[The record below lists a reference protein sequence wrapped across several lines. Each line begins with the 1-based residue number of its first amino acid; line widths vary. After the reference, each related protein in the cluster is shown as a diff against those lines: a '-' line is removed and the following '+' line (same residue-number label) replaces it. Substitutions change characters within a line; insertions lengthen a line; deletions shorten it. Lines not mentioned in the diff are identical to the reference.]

1 MAKKRRGDGAEGGLM
16 GGKRAYHEII
26 ITGFGGQGIILAGNI
41 LGKAASLF
49 EKKNATLIQSYG
61 PEARG
66 GSCLAQ
72 LVISDEGIEYPY
84 VEKPHILIC
93 MSQEGFDKNI
103 PKLIKGGALITD
115 SGLVDID
122 RKKVPKGVKVH
133 SIPATSFA
141 EEMGVKMMANII
153 MLSFMTAVT
162 GLVSHDALKKAVASS
177 VPKGTE
183 EKNLAGLERG
193 YKYGRDLKSEKR

>member
-1 MAKKRRGDGAEGGLM
+1 MMAKKTE
-16 GGKRAYHEII
+16 HQEII

-41 LGKAASLF
+41 LGKAATLF

-66 GSCLAQ
+66 GSCAAQ
-72 LVISDEGIEYPY
+72 VVVSEDEIEYPY
-84 VEKPHILIC
+84 VEHPHVLVC

-103 PKLIKGGALITD
+103 KKLLKGGSLFAD
-115 SGLVDID
+115 SGLVKVDT
-122 RKKVPKGVKVH
+122 KKVPKNVRTYT
-133 SIPATSFA
+133 IPATGFA

-153 MLSFMTAVT
+153 MLSFAIAIT
-162 GLVSHDALKKAVASS
+162 GLVSYEALKETIAAS

-183 EKNLAGLERG
+183 EKNLAGMEKG
-193 YKYGRDLKSEKR
+193 FQYGKDLISKSK

>member
-1 MAKKRRGDGAEGGLM
+1 MMAKKTEN
-16 GGKRAYHEII
+16 HEII

-41 LGKAASLF
+41 LGKAATLF

-66 GSCLAQ
+66 GSCAAQ
-72 LVISDEGIEYPY
+72 VVVSEDEIEYPY
-84 VEKPHILIC
+84 VEHPHVLVC

-103 PKLIKGGALITD
+103 KKLIKGGSLFVD
-115 SGLVDID
+115 SGLVEVDT
-122 RKKVPKGVKVH
+122 KKVPKSVRTYA
-133 SIPATSFA
+133 IPATAFA

-153 MLSFMTAVT
+153 MLSFAVAIT
-162 GLVSHDALKKAVASS
+162 GLVSYEALKDTIAAS

-183 EKNLAGLERG
+183 EKNLAGMEKG
-193 YKYGRDLKSEKR
+193 FQYGKDLISKSK

>member
-1 MAKKRRGDGAEGGLM
+1 MAKKTE
-16 GGKRAYHEII
+16 YHEII

-41 LGKAASLF
+41 LGKAATLF

-66 GSCLAQ
+66 GACAAQ
-72 LVISDEGIEYPY
+72 VVVSGDEIEYPY
-84 VEKPHILIC
+84 VENPHILVC

-103 PKLIKGGALITD
+103 KKLRKGGSLFVD
-115 SGLVDID
+115 PGLVEVDT
-122 RKKVPKGVKVH
+122 KKVPKNVR
-133 SIPATSFA
+133 SYAIPATGFA

-153 MLSFMTAVT
+153 MLSFVIAIA
-162 GLVSHDALKKAVASS
+162 GLVSYDALKETVASS

-183 EKNLAGLERG
+183 EKNLAGMEKG
-193 YKYGRDLKSEKR
+193 FQCGKDLISKNATL

>member
-1 MAKKRRGDGAEGGLM
+1 MAKKRE
-16 GGKRAYHEII
+16 YHEII

-41 LGKAASLF
+41 LGKSATLF

-66 GSCLAQ
+66 GSCAAQ
-72 LVISDEGIEYPY
+72 VVVSDENIEYPY
-84 VEKPHILIC
+84 VESPHVLIC

-103 PKLIKGGALITD
+103 SKLIKGGALFTD
-115 SGLVDID
+115 SGLVEIE
-122 RKKVPKGVKVH
+122 KKRIPKGAKVY
-133 SIPATSFA
+133 SIPATRFA

-153 MLSFMTAVT
+153 MIGFMIAITK
-162 GLVSHDALKKAVASS
+162 LVSYGAMKKAVNTS

-183 EKNLAGLERG
+183 KKNMAGLEKG
-193 YKYGRDLKSEKR
+193 YQYGMDLKPKKKKRGANSA

>member
-1 MAKKRRGDGAEGGLM
+1 MMAKKTEQ
-16 GGKRAYHEII
+16 HEII

-41 LGKAASLF
+41 LGKAATLF

-66 GSCLAQ
+66 GSCAAQ
-72 LVISDEGIEYPY
+72 VVVSEDEIEYPY
-84 VEKPHILIC
+84 VEHPQVLVS

-103 PKLIKGGALITD
+103 KKLIKGGSLFVD
-115 SGLVDID
+115 SGLVELDT
-122 RKKVPKGVKVH
+122 KKVPKSVRTYA
-133 SIPATSFA
+133 IPATAFA

-153 MLSFMTAVT
+153 MLSFAVAIT
-162 GLVSHDALKKAVASS
+162 GLVSYEALKDTIGAS

-183 EKNLAGLERG
+183 EKNLAGMEKG
-193 YKYGRDLKSEKR
+193 FQYGKDLISKSK

>member
-1 MAKKRRGDGAEGGLM
+1 MMAKKTEH
-16 GGKRAYHEII
+16 HEII

-41 LGKAASLF
+41 LGKAATLF

-66 GSCLAQ
+66 GSCAAQ
-72 LVISDEGIEYPY
+72 VVVSEDEIEYPY
-84 VEKPHILIC
+84 VEHPLVLVS

-103 PKLIKGGALITD
+103 KKLIKGGSLFVD
-115 SGLVDID
+115 SGLVEVDT
-122 RKKVPKGVKVH
+122 KKVPKSVRTYA
-133 SIPATSFA
+133 IPATAFA

-153 MLSFMTAVT
+153 MLSFAVAIT
-162 GLVSHDALKKAVASS
+162 GLVSYEALKDTIAAS

-183 EKNLAGLERG
+183 EKNLAGMEKG
-193 YKYGRDLKSEKR
+193 FQYGKDLISKSK